1 MTMHDYHPMYTYMVI
16 GIIIKVCMYAMECS
30 DDDEESEYD
39 SFGNKAAP
47 HAILGTAQP
56 KVS

>member
-1 MTMHDYHPMYTYMVI
+1 MTMIIIPCTHMVI